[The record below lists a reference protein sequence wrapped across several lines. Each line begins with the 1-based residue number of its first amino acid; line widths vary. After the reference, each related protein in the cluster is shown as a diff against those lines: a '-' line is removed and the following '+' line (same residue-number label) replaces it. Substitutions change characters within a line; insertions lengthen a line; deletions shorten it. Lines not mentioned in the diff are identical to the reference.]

1 MKSFSILLIK
11 ILALYL
17 VLTTIYSF
25 IPIVFYGNIK
35 SILTRELMIVLS
47 ATIILPIIG
56 GIALWKYAQ
65 CIADKIYKNDTVL
78 DKNTDTEI
86 VSAGLFLVGITL
98 FIKHIG
104 ILINYYL
111 SMDQINYGSIF
122 VIFISFLLIF
132 RTDLLKKLYLKF
144 NK

>member
-1 MKSFSILLIK
+1 MIATLLIK
-11 ILALYL
+11 VLYG
-17 VLTTIYSF
+17 I
-25 IPIVFYGNIK
+25 IINI
-35 SILTRELMIVLS
+35 T
-47 ATIILPIIG
+47 
-56 GIALWKYAQ
+56 
-65 CIADKIYKNDTVL
+65 N
-78 DKNTDTEI
+78 KNTDTEI
-86 VSAGLFLVGITL
+86 VSAGFFLVGITL

-132 RTDLLKKLYLKF
+132 RTDLLKNLYLKF

>member
-1 MKSFSILLIK
+1 LIATLLIK
-11 ILALYL
+11 VLYG
-17 VLTTIYSF
+17 I
-25 IPIVFYGNIK
+25 IINI
-35 SILTRELMIVLS
+35 T
-47 ATIILPIIG
+47 
-56 GIALWKYAQ
+56 
-65 CIADKIYKNDTVL
+65 N
-78 DKNTDTEI
+78 KNTDTEI